1 MKPNAIV
8 PPVSALRRILQ
19 ALGLVVLALGAL
31 LLVLGIHGYGLVTG
45 TVDRPILA
53 LRVRPDPGLRERGR
67 HLAQLSC
74 VGCHSTNDSI
84 PLAGGAMN
92 FLHLPGAPALGE
104 LVGPNL
110 TPGGNLQHHSD
121 LELGRAIREGLGRD
135 RRPMLIMPSNDFR
148 GLSDR
153 DLAALIAFL
162 RSQRAIER
170 ATPAR
175 RLSPLAYLL
184 LGAQAFETSLQRP
197 VTKPVP
203 TVPEGPTPAYGEY
216 LTAYLGCAD
225 CHGVDFR
232 GGRSP
237 LAPRG
242 PDLRPMVAHGT
253 PEAFR
258 RALTEGVGS
267 GSKGLDPTQM
277 PWPVFRRLSA
287 IEVAAVYQYLRRQT
301 GAVRP
306 GSL

>member
-1 MKPNAIV
+1 MGLAV
-8 PPVSALRRILQ
+8 
-19 ALGLVVLALGAL
+19 LGLGAL
-31 LLVLGIHGYGLVTG
+31 LVVLGIHGYGLATG
-45 TVDRPILA
+45 TVDRPVLP

-74 VGCHSTNDSI
+74 VGCHSANDSI
-84 PLAGGAMN
+84 PLAGGTIN

-110 TPGGNLQHHSD
+110 TPGGNLARYSD
-121 LELGRAIREGLGRD
+121 AELGRAIREGLARD
-135 RRPMLIMPSNDFR
+135 HRPMLIMPSSDFR

-162 RSQRAIER
+162 RAQPAIER

-203 TVPEGPTPAYGEY
+203 AVPERPTPAYGEY

-225 CHGVDFR
+225 CHGADFR

-237 LAPRG
+237 LSPRG
-242 PDLRPMVAHGT
+242 PDLLPIVAHA
-253 PEAFR
+253 PAASFE

-267 GSKGLDPTQM
+267 GGKALDPTQM
-277 PWPVFRRLSA
+277 PWPVLHRLSA
-287 IEVAAVYQYLRRQT
+287 TEVAAVYQFLRRQT

-306 GSL
+306 GS

>member
-1 MKPNAIV
+1 MF
-8 PPVSALRRILQ
+8 Q
-19 ALGLVVLALGAL
+19 ALGLVVPALGAL
-31 LLVLGIHGYGLVTG
+31 LLILGIHGYGLAHG
-45 TVDRPILA
+45 TVDRPLLP
-53 LRVRPDPGLRERGR
+53 LRVRADPGLGERGR

-74 VGCHSTNDSI
+74 VGCHSANDSL
-84 PLAGGAMN
+84 PLAGGTIN
-92 FLHLPGAPALGE
+92 FLHLPGAPAFGE

-110 TPGGNLQHHSD
+110 TPGGNVARYSD
-121 LELGRAIREGLGRD
+121 AELGRAIREGVDRD

-162 RSQRAIER
+162 RAQPRLER
-170 ATPAR
+170 AAPAR

-184 LGAQAFETSLQRP
+184 LGAQAFETSLQRA
-197 VTKPVP
+197 VTRPVP

-225 CHGVDFR
+225 CHGADFR

-242 PDLRPMVAHGT
+242 PDLLPIVTRAP
-253 PEAFR
+253 PESFQ
-258 RALTEGVGS
+258 RALTQGIGAS
-267 GSKGLDPTQM
+267 GKVLDPTQM
-277 PWPVFRRLSA
+277 PWQVFRRLST
-287 IEVAAVYQYLRRQT
+287 IEVAAVYQFLRRQT

-306 GSL
+306 GS